1 MKVSK
6 VKAKKGRTEEPSE
19 IPLDYMEDGE
29 FQIPSDKFLD
39 YCILLYGESAIGKT
53 SLVSH
58 IPGCYI
64 LQLDPN
70 RKSLKV
76 RQSSIKDMSLS
87 ELKRERPDFSSWQ
100 IACATIQRALEDD
113 SVKCIAIDNIGLFY
127 EHCFRHVCW
136 KLGIKDPNEQNDFGQ
151 TWREIADLFADML
164 NKVLY
169 NDKGLVCVSHNT
181 TKEIKEA
188 DDSTYDRIEPA
199 VQKGAFK
206 WLKECTNYAFYM
218 QYYQDRRVFTVRN
231 TKEIWT
237 KCSVDLSVPH
247 FFDPEGNPARRI
259 PMGNSPQ
266 EAWSNLMSSFSN
278 ELFDVDHVEEA
289 DIPKKKKKI
298 R

>member
-6 VKAKKGRTEEPSE
+6 VRANKVRKEEPAE
-19 IPLDYMEDGE
+19 IEVDYMEDGQ
-29 FQIPSDKFLD
+29 FQEPSENFLD
-39 YCILLYGESAIGKT
+39 YCVLLYGESAIGKT
-53 SLVSH
+53 SVVSQ

-64 LQLDPN
+64 LQCDPN
-70 RKSLKV
+70 RKSLRV
-76 RQSSIKDMSLS
+76 RQSAIKDMSLS
-87 ELKRERPDFSSWQ
+87 EMKRERPDHSPWQ
-100 IACATIQRALEDD
+100 ISCATIERALQDD
-113 SVKCIAIDNIGLFY
+113 SVKCIAIDNIGLLY

-151 TWREIADLFADML
+151 TWRDIADQFSDML

-169 NDKGLVCVSHNT
+169 NDKGLVLVSHNA
-181 TKEIKEA
+181 TKEVKEA

-206 WLKECTNYAFYM
+206 WIKECTNYAFYL
-218 QYYQDRRVFTVRN
+218 QYYNDQRVITVRN

-237 KCSVDLSVPH
+237 KCSVDLSTPH
-247 FFDPEGNPARRI
+247 FFDPDGNPVRRI

-266 EAWSNLMSSFSN
+266 EAWGNIISSFNN
-278 ELFDVDHVEEA
+278 ELFDVDHVSE
-289 DIPKKKKKI
+289 DKVVKKKKI